1 MEEQEEQLDGDRCGD
16 RGARILGH
24 EAEVTITTGQ
34 WSEETSGVWGNY
46 PVSRP
51 LSNTNNTV
59 MWSPGEFNTLVP
71 GESKL

>member
-1 MEEQEEQLDGDRCGD
+1 METGAETGEQ
-16 RGARILGH
+16 GH

-59 MWSPGEFNTLVP
+59 MWSPAGINTLVP